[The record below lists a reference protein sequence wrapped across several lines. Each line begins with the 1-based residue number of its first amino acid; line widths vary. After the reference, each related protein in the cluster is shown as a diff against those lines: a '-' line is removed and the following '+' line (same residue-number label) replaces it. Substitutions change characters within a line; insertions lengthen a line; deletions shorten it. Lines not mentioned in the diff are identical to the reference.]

1 MNSEINIL
9 IADDH
14 ELIRKGLRQVLEM
27 EQEFQVIEAED
38 GQTALDQIRKLK
50 PHISILDIQMP
61 YLTGIEIA
69 KKIHQENINT
79 SVIFLTMH
87 NDEQLFNKAM
97 DIGVKGFVL
106 KENTVSEIVQ
116 CAKTVLDGR
125 HYLSPVISEYLI
137 KRNSRLINTATD
149 KDGIHLLTPTENK
162 VLRELA
168 TMKTN
173 QELADI
179 FSVSIKTIQN
189 HRNNI
194 CSKLGISGTH
204 ALLKFALDNRD
215 QLID

>member
-179 FSVSIKTIQN
+179 FSVSKKTIQN

>member
-1 MNSEINIL
+1 
-9 IADDH
+9 
-14 ELIRKGLRQVLEM
+14 
-27 EQEFQVIEAED
+27 
-38 GQTALDQIRKLK
+38 
-50 PHISILDIQMP
+50 
-61 YLTGIEIA
+61 
-69 KKIHQENINT
+69 
-79 SVIFLTMH
+79 MH